1 MSGDPVEESGQQLRQ
16 GAIQAFQ
23 MAHTTAALMRGRGSE
38 SRSAAEHTQRLT
50 HADQREARSAAEHQ
64 VRVEATVFETNS
76 KVAVNTARI
85 SEIEGRMKIN
95 TQAHQLAE
103 EETRARMDR
112 ADTDLERRDLLA
124 FQQFDH
130 SEDVQDEKLGAYE
143 AREERAEELHRLEVE
158 YKQLLIDAR
167 RRAAG
172 FVDSLSEH
180 GPAGAA
186 GESAAAFAAAE
197 AERVSSEAAADAAVS
212 AAAKAAADAKTA
224 ADARAAAARAAMA
237 RAAADAYAQRFAE
250 DVGRAFDEVFGD
262 LASPPVTAGGAD
274 ARDVLDVEFFDIVD
288 DVTESVSETATV
300 EAAEPEY
307 PTARN
312 LVDAV
317 RDLAGELTVDTDL
330 AHTLGEAGL
339 DLAQDLSPAAAVAD
353 AVEAALDGDAE
364 PSASVQAGARAE
376 VDGAE
381 VLTAPLGS
389 GADWG
394 PQP

>member
-23 MAHTTAALMRGRGSE
+23 MAHTTAALMRGRGGE
-38 SRSAAEHTQRLT
+38 SRSRAEHGQRLT

-64 VRVEATVFETNS
+64 VRVEATIFETRS
-76 KVAVNTARI
+76 KIEVNTARI
-85 SEIEGRMKIN
+85 SEIKGRMKIN
-95 TQAHQLAE
+95 TQAHELAE
-103 EETRARMDR
+103 QESKARMER
-112 ADTDLERRDLLA
+112 ADHDLERRGMAAD
-124 FQQFDH
+124 QQFDH
-130 SEDVQDEKLGAYE
+130 NEDVQDAKLDAYE
-143 AREERAEELHRLEVE
+143 AREERAAELHELEVE

-197 AERVSSEAAADAAVS
+197 AERVSSQAAADAAVS
-212 AAAKAAADAKTA
+212 ADAKTA
-224 ADARAAAARAAMA
+224 ADARAAAARAAAA

-262 LASPPVTAGGAD
+262 LAAPQAAISTAD

-288 DVTESVSETATV
+288 DVTESATGTATV

-307 PTARN
+307 PPARN

-317 RDLAGELTVDTDL
+317 RDLAGELTVETDL

-339 DLAQDLSPAAAVAD
+339 DVAQDLSPAAAVAD
-353 AVEAALDGDAE
+353 AVETALEGDAE
-364 PSASVQAGARAE
+364 PSASVQAAGRGE

-381 VLTAPLGS
+381 VLTAPPGFE
-389 GADWG
+389 ADGG